1 MKTSSAKSAPRALSV
16 EGMKQFHDWVDEY
29 PNKRSMLMMVL
40 RLVEEEFGCIDDE
53 GMLLAA
59 ELCGVNVSH
68 VQGMVTFY
76 THFKRPAHGKHRFMV
91 CATLMCALDG
101 NTDAALAQIRARLGL
116 KPGEATADGLFSC
129 EKVECLADCDKP
141 PVVQKDAEHFC
152 SMRGAV
158 LDAYIDKLLSAE
170 GKTAADYAGPDAPS
184 PVTMDLRV
192 AVLPPHYNFPG
203 ELEVGA
209 RRFDDKDPY
218 LAPQSGSDEAARVT
232 TVPPPL
238 KTPLTAPVAGTPFTN
253 SASNGQ
259 APDLHGNLDN
269 HSGAQHG

>member
-1 MKTSSAKSAPRALSV
+1 
-16 EGMKQFHDWVDEY
+16 MKQFHDWVDEY

-40 RLVEEEFGCIDDE
+40 RLIEEDFGCIDDE
-53 GMLLAA
+53 AMEIAA
-59 ELCGVNVSH
+59 DLCGVNVAH

-101 NTDAALAQIRARLGL
+101 NTDASLAQIRAKLGL
-116 KPGEATADGLFSC
+116 RPGEATADGLFSC

-141 PVVQKDAEHFC
+141 PVVQKDSEHFC
-152 SMRGAV
+152 SMKGPA
-158 LDAYIDKLLSAE
+158 LDAYIEALLTAE
-170 GKTAADYAGPDAPS
+170 GKTAAEYVRQT

-192 AVLPPHYNFPG
+192 EVLPAHYNFTG
-203 ELEVGA
+203 EQQAGA

-218 LAPQSGSDEAARVT
+218 LAPGVPSADARVT

-238 KTPLTAPVAGTPFTN
+238 KTPLTAPVRGTSFAPVLDPEH
-253 SASNGQ
+253 SAENHEHDHERAREHGGKNG
-259 APDLHGNLDN
+259 
-269 HSGAQHG
+269 

>member
-1 MKTSSAKSAPRALSV
+1 MTAQTAKTAKSLSALSV
-16 EGMKQFHDWVDEY
+16 EGMKQYHDWVDEY

-40 RLVEEEFGCIDDE
+40 RLVEEEFGCIDDD

-101 NTDAALAQIRARLGL
+101 NTDAALAQIRAKLGL

-141 PVVQKDAEHFC
+141 PVVQKDSEHFC

-158 LDAYIDKLLSAE
+158 LDAYIDKLLTAE
-170 GKTAADYAGPDAPS
+170 GKSAEDYRTKT
-184 PVTMDLRV
+184 PVMMDLRV
-192 AVLPPHYNFPG
+192 SVLPAHYNFPG
-203 ELEVGA
+203 ETETGA
-209 RRFDDKDPY
+209 RAFDDKDPY
-218 LAPQSGSDEAARVT
+218 LAPAPNSDAVRVT

-238 KTPLTAPVAGTPFTN
+238 KTPLTAPVAGTSFATV
-253 SASNGQ
+253 
-259 APDLHGNLDN
+259 PDPE
-269 HSGAQHG
+269 HSGSHNGARHDMNGSAHG